1 MPTVAEMLRATMA
14 IADDTVRPV
23 KLLPRTEPWPAP
35 WAVPQYAM
43 RVGPGTDAVVWKICD
58 TTETNEL

>member
-1 MPTVAEMLRATMA
+1 VKASIDYTRDMLLILEPKIAQATGA
-14 IADDTVRPV
+14 PV
-23 KLLPRTEPWPAP
+23 PAF
-35 WAVPQYAM
+35 AM